1 MFSWN
6 RFWLLV
12 SPLFMAISF
21 YLNSQIPR
29 IENKGDFS

>member
-6 RFWLLV
+6 RFWLII